1 MPTIREPNA
10 RVPDSGPDRPGLL
23 HGLTQLQMH
32 SRPDR
37 LGDQVRAELCA
48 LLQRSVRD
56 PAVRLVTLTHVRMS
70 RDLQHARIYYTT
82 LGDATNRRETARGL
96 RRAAPFL
103 RGQLGRR
110 IRVRRVPE
118 LTFVYDESIE
128 RESRIAQVLEELR
141 VDTASPPPDNSDD
154 PTTR

>member
-1 MPTIREPNA
+1 
-10 RVPDSGPDRPGLL
+10 
-23 HGLTQLQMH
+23 MH
-32 SRPDR
+32 SRPER
-37 LGDQVRAELCA
+37 LAGQVRAELCS
-48 LLQRSVRD
+48 LLLRSVRD

-70 RDLQHARIYYTT
+70 RDLQHARVYYTT
-82 LGDATNRRETARGL
+82 LGDTATRRETARGL

-103 RGQLGRR
+103 RSQLGRR

-128 RESRIAQVLEELR
+128 RESRIAQVLEERR
-141 VDTASPPPDNSDD
+141 VDAPSSPPDISDD

>member
-1 MPTIREPNA
+1 
-10 RVPDSGPDRPGLL
+10 
-23 HGLTQLQMH
+23 MH
-32 SRPDR
+32 SRPER

-48 LLQRSVRD
+48 LLQRSIRD
-56 PAVRLVTLTHVRMS
+56 PAVRLVTVTHVRMS
-70 RDLQHARIYYTT
+70 RDLQHARVYYTT
-82 LGDATNRRETARGL
+82 LGDTATRRETARGL

-103 RGQLGRR
+103 RSQLGRR

-141 VDTASPPPDNSDD
+141 VDAPSSPSDISDD